1 MIKHVGYPKCM
12 SNDPFVCVD
21 SPVEERAWLA
31 ANPEAAKKIAEAKK
45 KAEAAKKAS
54 K

>member
-12 SNDPFVCVD
+12 SADPFVTVE

-31 ANPEAAKKIAEAKK
+31 ENPEAAKKA
-45 KAEAAKKAS
+45 AAKKVETKKAD